1 MRGNLAPQL
10 SWIEQLPSKQQVV
23 RSNRTGVAK
32 CLFMKKY
39 LNIFTI
45 LVTILFSFI
54 LKKKI
59 SAELLHLNCRIINN
73 SNNFNEISKFY
84 RIIDVERKKI
94 IYQSGIT
101 FDKIKHF
108 NQTEIIMHN
117 NIYENYSVLN
127 LSSYVWTIYKRRKIL
142 NYNCNK
148 KKAPN

>member
-1 MRGNLAPQL
+1 
-10 SWIEQLPSKQQVV
+10 
-23 RSNRTGVAK
+23 
-32 CLFMKKY
+32 MKKY

-148 KKAPN
+148 KKAPI